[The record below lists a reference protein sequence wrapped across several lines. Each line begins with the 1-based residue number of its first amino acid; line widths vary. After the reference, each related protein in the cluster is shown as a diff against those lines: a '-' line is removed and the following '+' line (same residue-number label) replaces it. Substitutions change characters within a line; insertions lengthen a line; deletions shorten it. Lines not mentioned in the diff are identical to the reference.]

1 MLDKYT
7 TVAQTAIT
15 TIENIQSI
23 VDSTFWYDTLHKELD
38 NLKQALEE
46 VNPEAIE
53 NAIAYS
59 VDGCATPSSQLYNLG
74 RLGGELETLTRKLQ
88 ELQKTHVQE
97 KEARLYA

>member
-7 TVAQTAIT
+7 TVAQMAIT

-23 VDSTFWYDTLHKELD
+23 VDSTFWYQNLEGELN

-46 VNPEAIE
+46 GNPEAIE
-53 NAIAYS
+53 NAIADS